1 MDEQTRQN
9 LRRERRKNEE
19 NKKEDYF
26 SAVTI
31 TQIVLCIILALVIFF
46 TSKGDTAAAQNLKSD
61 FNRLMGWTFN
71 SDDAQNVMKSVKDYL
86 SSPFEFLPAFSPI
99 TPPEITDEQQTQPQ
113 EKETESQSMESET
126 TTAEGVTEPHTPE
139 ETENSKAEP
148 ATMKKVASSDNSNM
162 GGEDIS
168 YKAKEKTSFA
178 PVTTTC
184 PIVAPVDSKRYTSYF
199 GYRTNPISNEHSFH
213 TGLDIAAPLG
223 TKIKAAYGGTVR
235 KTGEDSHS
243 GKYIFLTHDDGFE
256 TFYCHC
262 NEILAEQGAVI
273 RQGETIAKVGS
284 TGWSTGPHLHFE
296 IRKDGT
302 RLNPL
307 WILEG
312 KNQ

>member
-86 SSPFEFLPAFSPI
+86 S
-99 TPPEITDEQQTQPQ
+99 
-113 EKETESQSMESET
+113 QSMDSET
-126 TTAEGVTEPHTPE
+126 ATAEAVTEPHTQE